1 MSDRNLNRQALFETM
16 PVHQAVWTMAIPTIV
31 TQLIN
36 IVYNYADTWFVGR
49 SGNAAMVAA
58 MGVSFPMYVIL
69 AALANLFG
77 IGGSSVISRSLG
89 EKNMDKARRTF
100 TLCFWMGMCA
110 AVLFSVLIFTF
121 RSPLIYLVGGDKAD
135 FDYVSSYMF
144 WTMAIGA
151 IPSVG
156 NVLCGHLI
164 RSVGASKTAGF
175 GMSMGGILN
184 LFLDPLFMFVILP
197 EGMEVTGAAVATLCS
212 NIVAFLFFLRY
223 MYRINKRRK
232 SLNSRGGNAE
242 PGNADSSFGSG
253 EEPGS
258 AEASDLRLQVVDI
271 RPSNLHG
278 AFSIVPEVLAVGIPA
293 ALQTTL
299 AMLSNI
305 FANRLIRSY
314 GSSAVAGMGIAKKV
328 NMIAFNTCMGM
339 TMGVLPLLGYSF
351 GAKNFDR
358 FRKIVRYTGTVVV
371 IYGIC
376 CTAVFISTAPYL
388 VKFFIDEA
396 GAVHYGSEFLR
407 IIGYAAPFAAF
418 TYLSYT
424 VFQSAGM
431 KWSAFLTSVM
441 RKGGLDIPLMFL
453 LRAHFGAR
461 GVCYATPAAEVL
473 GVLFALLLYRRFRK
487 NIRKEEAVERDL
499 EQKSKNR

>member
-1 MSDRNLNRQALFETM
+1 MSKRNLNRQALFETM

-89 EKNMDKARRTF
+89 QKNMDKARRTF
-100 TLCFWMGMCA
+100 TLCFWMGMGA
-110 AVLFSVLIFTF
+110 AVLFSVLIFTL

-197 EGMEVTGAAVATLCS
+197 DGMEVTGAAVATLCS
-212 NIVAFLFFLRY
+212 NIAAFLFFLHY

-232 SLNSRGGNAE
+232 GLSSRGSNAE
-242 PGNADSSFGSG
+242 PESADS
-253 EEPGS
+253 
-258 AEASDLRLQVVDI
+258 SDLRLQVVDI

-278 AFSIVPEVLAVGIPA
+278 TLSIVPEVLAVGIPA

-339 TMGVLPLLGYSF
+339 TMGVLPLLGYCF

-371 IYGIC
+371 LYGIC
-376 CTAVFISTAPYL
+376 CTAVFVSTAPYL
-388 VKFFIDEA
+388 VKFFINEA

-441 RKGGLDIPLMFL
+441 RKGGLDIPFMFL
-453 LRAHFGAR
+453 LRVHFGAR

-487 NIRKEEAVERDL
+487 NIRKEEAAKPVR
-499 EQKSKNR
+499 EQI